1 MEATM
6 TGWAEL
12 AACKDEDPELFFP
25 ISAVGP
31 GARQTAQAKA
41 VCARCPVIDACLKHA
56 LSVRE
61 PYGVWGGMSE
71 EERARLIAAEPAAV
85 AAGV

>member
-1 MEATM
+1 GPAR
-6 TGWAEL
+6 ARRQ
-12 AACKDEDPELFFP
+12 AA
-25 ISAVGP
+25 
-31 GARQTAQAKA
+31 AKA
-41 VCARCPVIDACLKHA
+41 VCGRCPVLESCLQHA

-71 EERARLIAAEPAAV
+71 EERTRLIAAEPAAI

>member
-1 MEATM
+1 
-6 TGWAEL
+6 
-12 AACKDEDPELFFP
+12 
-25 ISAVGP
+25 V
-31 GARQTAQAKA
+31 
-41 VCARCPVIDACLKHA
+41 DACLQHA

-71 EERARLIAAEPAAV
+71 EERARLIAAEPATI